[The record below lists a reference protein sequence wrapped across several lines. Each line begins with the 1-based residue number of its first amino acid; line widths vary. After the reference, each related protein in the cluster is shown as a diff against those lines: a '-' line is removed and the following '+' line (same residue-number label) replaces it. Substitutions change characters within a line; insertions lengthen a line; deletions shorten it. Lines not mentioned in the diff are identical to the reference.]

1 MSSPS
6 LEHKSPR
13 VFSQA
18 RLALILLLSINLLNY
33 VDRQILA
40 AVEKPIGDEFHVSS
54 YATGWLSSAFLL
66 AYLVFSPLFGIL
78 ADRMR
83 RWAIIAVGVIL
94 WSLAS
99 GGSGAAHTFTML
111 VIMRL
116 LIGVG
121 EAAYGP
127 VAPTLIAD
135 MYPIASR
142 GKVLAWF
149 YAAIPVGSALG
160 YIIGGMSN
168 AHWHLAFYATLP
180 PGILL
185 GIFCLFMREPPRE
198 GTAARRRPQLAD
210 YVHLLKIKSYTINT
224 AAMTA
229 MTFALGSI
237 AYFMLRYLQEARH
250 LDPKSAA
257 PIFGAIAALAGL
269 LGTIVGG
276 ILGDRLQSRIP
287 GSYFFVSAIGMF
299 LGFPLVLLMLIT
311 PFPACWGVIFAA
323 VFCLFLNTGPSNAII
338 ANVVPDN
345 VRATAFALNILIIHL
360 FGDALSPP
368 IIGWAAKHYG
378 MSTAFAIDALPI
390 LIGAILWLVGMPYL
404 HAETQAATN
413 A

>member
-1 MSSPS
+1 MPSQSLESPS
-6 LEHKSPR
+6 PR
-13 VFSQA
+13 FFSQA
-18 RLALILLLSINLLNY
+18 KLALILLLSINLLNY

-40 AVEKPIGDEFHVSS
+40 AVEKPIGDEFHRSS

-66 AYLVFSPLFGIL
+66 AYLVFSPLFGVL

-83 RWAIIAVGVIL
+83 RWAIIGVGVIV

-99 GGSGAAHTFTML
+99 GGTGAASTFTML

-116 LIGVG
+116 IIGIG

-127 VAPTLIAD
+127 VAPTIIAD
-135 MYPIASR
+135 LYPIAVR
-142 GKVLAWF
+142 GNVLAWF

-160 YIIGGMSN
+160 YIIGGV
-168 AHWHLAFYATLP
+168 AHARWHLAFYATLP

-185 GIFCLFMREPPRE
+185 GVLCLFMREPPRE
-198 GTAARRRPQLAD
+198 GIAARRRPQLSD
-210 YVHLLKIKSYTINT
+210 YAHLLRIKSYTINT
-224 AAMTA
+224 IAMTA

-237 AYFMLRYLQEARH
+237 AYFMLRYLQEVRN
-250 LDPKSAA
+250 LDPRTAA
-257 PIFGAIAALAGL
+257 PIFGGIAALAGL

-276 ILGDRLQSRIP
+276 ILGDRLRNRIP
-287 GSYFFVSAIGMF
+287 GSYFLVSAIGMF
-299 LGFPLVLLMLIT
+299 LAFPLVLVMLIT
-311 PFPACWGVIFAA
+311 PFPACWLVIFAA

-368 IIGWAAKHYG
+368 LTGWVAKHYG
-378 MSTAFAIDALPI
+378 MSAAFAIDSLAI
-390 LIGAILWLVGMPYL
+390 LIGAIIWLVGVPYL
-404 HAETQAATN
+404 HAETLAAS

>member
-1 MSSPS
+1 MPSQS
-6 LEHKSPR
+6 LEQQPPR
-13 VFSQA
+13 VFTQA

-40 AVEKPIGDEFHVSS
+40 AVEKPIGDEFSVSS

-66 AYLVFSPLFGIL
+66 AYLVFSPMFGVL

-83 RWAIIAVGVIL
+83 RWVIIGVGVIF

-99 GGSGAAHTFTML
+99 GGTGAAHTFTML
-111 VIMRL
+111 IIMRL

-142 GKVLAWF
+142 GKMLAWF

-160 YIIGGMSN
+160 YIIGGAAHS
-168 AHWHLAFYATLP
+168 HWHAAFYATLP

-185 GIFCLFMREPPRE
+185 GIFCLFMRDPPRE
-198 GTAARRRPQLAD
+198 GVAARRRPTFAD
-210 YVHLLKIKSYTINT
+210 YLHLMKIKSYTINT

-237 AYFMLRYLQEARH
+237 AYFMLRYLEEVRH
-250 LDPKSAA
+250 LDPKSAS
-257 PIFGAIAALAGL
+257 PKFGAIAALAGL
-269 LGTIVGG
+269 LGTIAGG
-276 ILGDRLQSRIP
+276 IVGDRLRSRIP
-287 GSYFFVSAIGMF
+287 GSYIFDSALGML
-299 LGFPLVLLMLIT
+299 LGCPLLLLMLVT
-311 PFPACWGVIFAA
+311 PFPACWAVIFAA

-368 IIGWAAKHYG
+368 LIGWIAHRHG

-390 LIGAILWLVGMPYL
+390 LAGAILWIVGMPYL
-404 HAETQAATN
+404 LSETVAAMKS
-413 A
+413 